1 MAEIRR
7 LDGKLA
13 RQWELLTST
22 LEDLR
27 GAAALAARV
36 LDEDVPHEDREIQAC
51 WINALVRYGRCF
63 AKGAR
68 PSAAPGAL
76 DRLPTQLQR
85 RHRHF
90 RRLWDMTVSR
100 PGGAAFTHTAVVVLD
115 ADRPRHIHGAR
126 VPMLPLGRLEAM
138 DFLEMIDAVQRLMEQ
153 AQAEIENSLQEHVI
167 QMPDHAL
174 LELPRLEEGV
184 DR

>member
-13 RQWELLTST
+13 RQWELLIST

-27 GAAALAARV
+27 CAAAWVTRV
-36 LDEDVPHEDREIQAC
+36 LDEGAPHQDQEIQAC

-76 DRLPTQLQR
+76 DRLPAELQR
-85 RHRHF
+85 RHRYF

-100 PGGAAFTHTAVVVLD
+100 PGGASYTHTAVVVLEV
-115 ADRPRHIHGAR
+115 APARHIHGAR
-126 VPMLPLGRLEAM
+126 IAMIPLGRLEAM
-138 DFLEMIDAVQRLMEQ
+138 DFLELIEAVQVLMDQ
-153 AQAEIENSLQEHVI
+153 ARVEVENSLQAHVI
-167 QMPDHAL
+167 QMPEHTL
-174 LELPRLEEGV
+174 LELPRLEEGN
-184 DR
+184 

>member
-13 RQWELLTST
+13 RQWELLIST

-27 GAAALAARV
+27 CAAALVARV
-36 LDEDVPHEDREIQAC
+36 LDENVPHQDPDIHAI
-51 WINALVRYGRCF
+51 WINALVRYGRSF

-76 DRLPTQLQR
+76 DHLPAQLQR
-85 RHRHF
+85 RHRYF

-100 PGGAAFTHTAVVVLD
+100 PGGASFTHTAVVVLD
-115 ADRPRHIHGAR
+115 VAPTRHIQGAR
-126 VPMLPLGRLEAM
+126 VAMIPLGRLEAM
-138 DFLEMIDAVQRLMEQ
+138 DFLELIEAVQILMDQ
-153 AQAEIENSLQEHVI
+153 ARIEVENSLQAHVI
-167 QMPDHAL
+167 HMLEHTL
-174 LELPRLEEGV
+174 LELPRLEEGT
-184 DR
+184 